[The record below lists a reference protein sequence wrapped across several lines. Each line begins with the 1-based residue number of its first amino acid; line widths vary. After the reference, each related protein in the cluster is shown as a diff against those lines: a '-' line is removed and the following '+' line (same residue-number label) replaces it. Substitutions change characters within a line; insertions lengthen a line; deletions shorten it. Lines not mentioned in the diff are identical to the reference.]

1 MASSVCDAIHGERSM
16 TAASVWSIVVKRL
29 TDVGSAVTL
38 GAIAAGAWMSATGL
52 ESWRRVAFVH
62 DTNARQTPIP
72 FGRALGQLR
81 TVSGQIGNE
90 TTRTW
95 TIIAWSTSSAEACQW
110 LQRDLR
116 QAPATLRLSLLVLD
130 SLGTLPSKSLCPLA
144 AVTVPTSIVDG
155 RAFLRDSTFKE
166 RQGFVVVDTAL
177 RVIYGSR
184 LPQDV
189 AGLPGIA
196 SLFVDTVSSTSAGT
210 RSP

>member
-1 MASSVCDAIHGERSM
+1 M
-16 TAASVWSIVVKRL
+16 TSASVWSIVVKRL

-38 GAIAAGAWMSATGL
+38 GAIAAGAWMSTTGL

-81 TVSGQIGNE
+81 TVSGPISKD
-90 TTRTW
+90 TARTW
-95 TIIAWSTSSAEACQW
+95 MIVVWSTSSAEACQW

-116 QAPATLRLSLLVLD
+116 QAPATLSLSLLVLD
-130 SLGTLPSKSLCPLA
+130 SLGTLPAKSLCPLA
-144 AVTVPTSIVDG
+144 TVSVPTSIVDG

-166 RQGFVVVDTAL
+166 RQGFVVVDAAL

-196 SLFVDTVSSTSAGT
+196 PLFADTVSSTAGGT
-210 RSP
+210 RTP